1 MRERARSVDG
11 ALSIE
16 PMQPRGT
23 RVLARL
29 PMAWDAQSVQPP
41 APSG

>member
-1 MRERARSVDG
+1 MERALSVDG
-11 ALSIE
+11 ALSVE
-16 PMQPRGT
+16 RMQPRGT

-29 PMAWDAQSVQPP
+29 PMAWDAQSVPPP